1 MLSYQLRPSQVAV
14 GRTDATRRLCG
25 RYDRLSGRSNRDGWA
40 DHRGRLPS
48 VPGSPATPLLSSFTS
63 SLLTPHSSY
72 HTLRDQASRPKSHVI
87 GYILLIQSARQTP
100 DVILARLIEMVSLI
114 YLRVTS
120 IPASQYTWFSC
131 STWYLIMVGGASQ
144 VFFG

>member
-14 GRTDATRRLCG
+14 VRTDATRRLCG

-63 SLLTPHSSY
+63 SLLTPLLTPHTKY

-120 IPASQYTWFSC
+120 IPALNTLDSAAVLNT
-131 STWYLIMVGGASQ
+131 
-144 VFFG
+144 